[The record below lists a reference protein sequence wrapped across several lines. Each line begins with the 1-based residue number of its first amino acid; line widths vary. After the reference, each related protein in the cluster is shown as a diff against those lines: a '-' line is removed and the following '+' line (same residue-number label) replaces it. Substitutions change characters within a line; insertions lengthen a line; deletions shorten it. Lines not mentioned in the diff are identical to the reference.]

1 MKYFQTWTK
10 HRHNIH
16 LDVDVVMSMV
26 VYLVLMQCR
35 LVGGYQYFKATCC
48 HHLQLNMRQYVPP
61 KLWPPTVSHDVTTQK
76 TIMGNF
82 TSERALNLKQKS
94 DAILVSGKF

>member
-1 MKYFQTWTK
+1 
-10 HRHNIH
+10 
-16 LDVDVVMSMV
+16 
-26 VYLVLMQCR
+26 
-35 LVGGYQYFKATCC
+35 
-48 HHLQLNMRQYVPP
+48 MRQYVPP